1 MSKNRKNRNKKLPKA
16 KMCWYVS
23 LEMLGH
29 LSKGSCTHLQAP
41 SHGPQEKDWGREWTR
56 ESPCWWCRQ
65 QGSVGQ
71 GHYREAGEGGR
82 KQGGSLI
89 HFPEPSFIRSKSLG
103 LGIKQLNIGLKRG
116 DPGWG
121 GGPGGCWHWSHDSL
135 PFTPTSL
142 SPPTLIFPTQQKL

>member
-41 SHGPQEKDWGREWTR
+41 SHGPQEWTR

-65 QGSVGQ
+65 QGSMGQ

-121 GGPGGCWHWSHDSL
+121 GGPGGCWH
-135 PFTPTSL
+135 
-142 SPPTLIFPTQQKL
+142 